1 MTEVKK
7 QRSIYF
13 LAFTIVAIISFV
25 AGTRYET
32 IFAAVAPAF
41 GIRTSSETLDLSSVQ
56 ETYRQLVANYDGDI
70 DKEALIYGASRGLA
84 EAVGD
89 QHTVYM
95 DPQETEEFKKSLSG
109 SIGGGIGAEIGLR
122 DGRATIVR
130 TLNDSP
136 AQKANIGAGETI
148 LKINSEDVEGWTVEQ
163 VVAKV
168 RGEIGTSVKL
178 TLLKHDEARE
188 VSVTRQNITTPAVES
203 SVDGKVGIL
212 KINHFNDDTVPAA
225 RRAATEFVNKGVT
238 KVIVDLRDNPGGTVE
253 SARGLLGLWLKDQVA
268 LTERRGSEIIRTLK
282 TTGTP
287 VLESMQ
293 TVVLI
298 NGGSASASEIVAG
311 ALREYDK
318 AKLVGLKSY
327 GKGSMQSMI
336 QLSGG
341 SMLKVTEARWYTPQG
356 KNFDK
361 SGIEPDEKVEL
372 TRDDIDNNR
381 DPQLD
386 KAKSL

>member
-13 LAFTIVAIISFV
+13 LAFIIVAIVSFV
-25 AGTRYET
+25 AGTRYDT
-32 IFAAVAPAF
+32 IFAAVAPVF
-41 GIRTSSETLDLSSVQ
+41 GIRASSETLDLSSVQ

-70 DKEALIYGASRGLA
+70 DKAALIHGASRGLT

-95 DPQETEEFKKSLSG
+95 DPHETEEFRNSLNG

-136 AQKANIGAGETI
+136 AQKANIGSGETI
-148 LKINSEDVEGWTVEQ
+148 LKVNSEDVEGWTVEQ

-203 SVDGKVGIL
+203 SIDGNVGIL
-212 KINHFNDDTVPAA
+212 KISHFNDETVPAA

-238 KVIVDLRDNPGGTVE
+238 KVIVDVRDNPGGTVE

-287 VLESMQ
+287 VLEQMQ

-311 ALREYDK
+311 ALREHGK

-361 SGIEPDEKVEL
+361 SGIDPDEKVEL

-386 KAKSL
+386 KAKTL

>member
-13 LAFTIVAIISFV
+13 LAFIIVAIVSFV
-25 AGTRYET
+25 AGTRYDT
-32 IFAAVAPAF
+32 IFATVAPVF
-41 GIRTSSETLDLSSVQ
+41 GIRASSETLDLSSVQ

-70 DKEALIYGASRGLA
+70 DKTALIHGASRGLT

-95 DPQETEEFKKSLSG
+95 DPHETEEFRNSLNG

-136 AQKANIGAGETI
+136 AQKANIGSGETI
-148 LKINSEDVEGWTVEQ
+148 LKVNSEDVEGWTVEQ

-203 SVDGKVGIL
+203 SIDGNVGIL
-212 KINHFNDDTVPAA
+212 KISHFNDETVPAA

-238 KVIVDLRDNPGGTVE
+238 KVIVDVRDNPGGTVE

-287 VLESMQ
+287 VLEQMQ

-311 ALREYDK
+311 ALREHGK

-361 SGIEPDEKVEL
+361 SGIDPDEKVEL

-386 KAKSL
+386 KAKTL

>member
-1 MTEVKK
+1 MTEAKK

-13 LAFTIVAIISFV
+13 LAFTIVAIVSFI
-25 AGTRYET
+25 AGTRYDT
-32 IFAAVAPAF
+32 IFATAAPIF
-41 GIRTSSETLDLSSVQ
+41 GIRASNETLDLSSVQ

-70 DKEALIYGASRGLA
+70 DKEALIHGASRGLVK
-84 EAVGD
+84 AVGD
-89 QHTVYM
+89 QHTAYM

-148 LKINSEDVEGWTVEQ
+148 LKVNSEDVEGWTVEQ

-203 SVDGKVGIL
+203 SIDGNVGIL
-212 KINHFNDDTVPAA
+212 KISHFNDDTVPAA

-268 LTERRGSEIIRTLK
+268 LTERRGSEIMRTLK

-287 VLESMQ
+287 VLESIR

-311 ALREYDK
+311 ALREHGK

>member
-1 MTEVKK
+1 MTEAKK

-13 LAFTIVAIISFV
+13 LAFTIVAIVSFV
-25 AGTRYET
+25 AGTRYDA
-32 IFAAVAPAF
+32 IFAAVAPVF

-70 DKEALIYGASRGLA
+70 DKEALIHGASRGLT

-89 QHTVYM
+89 QHTAYM
-95 DPQETEEFKKSLSG
+95 DPKEAEEFRKSISG

-136 AQKANIGAGETI
+136 AKKANIGSGETI
-148 LKINSEDVEGWTVEQ
+148 LKINSEEVEGWTIDQ

-168 RGEIGTSVKL
+168 RGEVGTSVKL
-178 TLLKHDEARE
+178 TLLKQKEVRE

-203 SVDGKVGIL
+203 SVDGRTGIL
-212 KINHFNDDTVPAA
+212 KISHFNDDTVPAA
-225 RRAATEFVNKGVT
+225 RKAASDFVDKGVT
-238 KVIVDLRDNPGGTVE
+238 KVVVDLRDNPGGTVE
-253 SARGLLGLWLKDQVA
+253 SARGLLGLWLKDRVA
-268 LTERRGSEIIRTLK
+268 LTERRGSEVIRTLK
-282 TTGTP
+282 TTGVP
-287 VLESMQ
+287 ILDRVQ

-311 ALREYDK
+311 ALREHGN
-318 AKLVGLKSY
+318 AKLVGQKSY

-336 QLSGG
+336 QLSGN
-341 SMLKVTEARWYTPQG
+341 SILKVTEARWYTPQG